1 MFSNEAFAQNAE
13 KYMDMVFRVAYGWLK
28 NSDDANDVTQDVLIE
43 LYKTD
48 KAFES
53 DAHLKNWLIRV
64 TVNRCKMLFRSQWR
78 RHEDI
83 DDYAETLSFEQP
95 RDGELFKAV
104 MALDKKYRVPLLL
117 FYYEGYTT
125 AEAASMLGIPEK
137 TVSTRLYRARAKLRT
152 ILEEEESN
160 DRKREIST
168 RIRAAARLPGHDDGG
183 NEDDRTENETAR
195 AAPRRDHRPCGR
207 ARAGARQRCLC
218 LGSRWHS
225 AHSAALAQR

>member
-13 KYMDMVFRVAYGWLK
+13 KYMDTVFRVAYGWLK
-28 NSDDANDVTQDVLIE
+28 NPDDANDVTQDVLIE

-64 TVNRCKMLFRSQWR
+64 TVNRCKMLFRSPWR

-83 DDYAETLSFEQP
+83 DDYAETLSFGQP
-95 RDGELFKAV
+95 QDGELFKAV

-125 AEAASMLGIPEK
+125 VEAASMLGHSRKDRQHK
-137 TVSTRLYRARAKLRT
+137 TFSRKSKAQ
-152 ILEEEESN
+152 N
-160 DRKREIST
+160 DF
-168 RIRAAARLPGHDDGG
+168 GG
-183 NEDDRTENETAR
+183 
-195 AAPRRDHRPCGR
+195 GV
-207 ARAGARQRCLC
+207 RQ
-218 LGSRWHS
+218 
-225 AHSAALAQR
+225 